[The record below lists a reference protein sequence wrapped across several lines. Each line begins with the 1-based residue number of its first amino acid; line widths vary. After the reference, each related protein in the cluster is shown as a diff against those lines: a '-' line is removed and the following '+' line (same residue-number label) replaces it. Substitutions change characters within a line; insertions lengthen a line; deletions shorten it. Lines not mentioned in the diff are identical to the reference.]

1 MDPFVFAA
9 VLFAA
14 ACHAGWNAAI
24 KGGNDTV
31 STTSLI
37 AIGAGAV
44 AFVILPFVGLPLP
57 PAWPWVI
64 ASVVIH
70 LLYFIGLS
78 ESYRVGDL
86 GQVYPIARGTAPL
99 MTAALSAPLIGE
111 ALGLVAWI
119 GIAALAG
126 GVLLLSARG
135 GRETEHFPEKACP
148 GLDPGWRPVFRRK
161 CDHRKKLERD
171 TDSIKSKR
179 ALARFDRHATGL
191 ALFTATTICAYSLVD
206 GVGARLAGSPHAYT
220 ASLFVGNAVALAA
233 YGVAR
238 RRKEAFP
245 ALAAY
250 WKIGLAGGALQL
262 LSYGIAIWAMTVAPI
277 AIVAA
282 LRESSVLF
290 GTALA
295 VVFLKEPLRPI
306 RLVAALMI
314 VCGLMLIRLY

>member
-1 MDPFVFAA
+1 MDPVVFAA

-24 KGGNDTV
+24 KGGVDTI

-37 AIGAGAV
+37 AIGAGVV
-44 AFVILPFVGLPLP
+44 ALVFLPLVGLPLA

-111 ALGLVAWI
+111 ALGARAWI
-119 GIAALAG
+119 GIVALAA

-135 GRETEHFPEKACP
+135 GRT
-148 GLDPGWRPVFRRK
+148 
-161 CDHRKKLERD
+161 
-171 TDSIKSKR
+171 
-179 ALARFDRHATGL
+179 LARFDAHATGL
-191 ALFTATTICAYSLVD
+191 ALFTATTITAYSLVD
-206 GVGARLAGSPHAYT
+206 GMGARLAGDAQAYT
-220 ASLFVGNAVALAA
+220 ASLFVGNAVALAG
-233 YGVAR
+233 YGIAR
-238 RRKEAFP
+238 RGRAAIP

-250 WKIGLAGGALQL
+250 WRIGLAGGALQL
-262 LSYGIAIWAMTVAPI
+262 VAYGIVIWAMTVAPI

-282 LRESSVLF
+282 LRETSVLF
-290 GTALA
+290 GAVLA
-295 VVFLKEPLRPI
+295 VVFLKEPLRRTRI
-306 RLVAALMI
+306 IAALII
-314 VCGLMLIRLY
+314 VAGLMLIRLY

>member
-1 MDPFVFAA
+1 MDSFVFAA

-24 KGGNDTV
+24 KGAIDTV

-37 AIGAGAV
+37 AIGAGVV
-44 AFVILPFVGLPLP
+44 ALVLLPFVGLPLA
-57 PAWPWVI
+57 PAWPWVVG
-64 ASVVIH
+64 SVIIH

-111 ALGLVAWI
+111 VLGPLAWI
-119 GIAALAG
+119 GIVALAA

-135 GRETEHFPEKACP
+135 GRELT
-148 GLDPGWRPVFRRK
+148 
-161 CDHRKKLERD
+161 
-171 TDSIKSKR
+171 
-179 ALARFDRHATGL
+179 RFDAHATGL

-206 GVGARLAGSPHAYT
+206 GVGARLAGGANAYT
-220 ASLFVGNAVALAA
+220 ASLFVGNAVALAG
-233 YGVAR
+233 YGLAR
-238 RRKEAFP
+238 RRKEALP
-245 ALAAY
+245 ALATY
-250 WKIGLAGGALQL
+250 WRIGLAGGALQL
-262 LSYGIAIWAMTVAPI
+262 VAYGIVIWAMTVAPI

-282 LRESSVLF
+282 LRETSVLF

-295 VVFLKEPLRPI
+295 VVFLKEPLRPMRI
-306 RLVAALMI
+306 VAALMI
-314 VCGLMLIRLY
+314 VCGLMLIRLH

>member
-1 MDPFVFAA
+1 MDSFVFAA
-9 VLFAA
+9 VLFGA

-24 KGGNDTV
+24 KGGIDTV
-31 STTSLI
+31 STTALI
-37 AIGAGAV
+37 AVGAGVV
-44 AFVILPFVGLPLP
+44 ALALLPFVGLPLA

-111 ALGLVAWI
+111 PLGLPAWI
-119 GIAALAG
+119 GIVALAG

-135 GRETEHFPEKACP
+135 GE
-148 GLDPGWRPVFRRK
+148 
-161 CDHRKKLERD
+161 
-171 TDSIKSKR
+171 
-179 ALARFDRHATGL
+179 LARFHAHAVGF

-206 GVGARLAGSPHAYT
+206 GWGARLAGSAHAYT
-220 ASLFVGNAVALAA
+220 ASLFIGNAVALAA

-238 RRKEAFP
+238 RGGQALP
-245 ALAAY
+245 ALAAH
-250 WKIGLAGGALQL
+250 WKIGLAGGTMQL
-262 LSYGIAIWAMTVAPI
+262 VSYGIAIWAMTVAPI

-282 LRESSVLF
+282 LRETSVLF
-290 GTALA
+290 GTVFA
-295 VVFLKEPLRPI
+295 VIFLQEPLRPLRI
-306 RLVAALMI
+306 FAALTI
-314 VCGLMLIRLY
+314 LCGLMLIRLH

>member
-1 MDPFVFAA
+1 MDPSVFAA

-24 KGGNDTV
+24 KGGMDTV

-37 AIGAGAV
+37 AIGAGVV
-44 AFVILPFVGLPLP
+44 ALVLLPFVGLPLVQ
-57 PAWPWVI
+57 AWPWVI

-111 ALGLVAWI
+111 ALGALAWI
-119 GIAALAG
+119 GIVALAA

-135 GRETEHFPEKACP
+135 GGAREHFPEK
-148 GLDPGWRPVFRRK
+148 WKPVFRRK
-161 CDHRKKLERD
+161 CDQRKKSERVSD
-171 TDSIKSKR
+171 PVKSKR
-179 ALARFDRHATGL
+179 ALGRFDAHATGL

-206 GVGARLAGSPHAYT
+206 GVGARLAGGAHAYT
-220 ASLFVGNAVALAA
+220 ASLFVGNAVALAG
-233 YGVAR
+233 YGLAR
-238 RRKEAFP
+238 RRREAIP

-250 WKIGLAGGALQL
+250 WRIGLAGGALQL
-262 LSYGIAIWAMTVAPI
+262 VAYGIVIWAMTVAPI

-282 LRESSVLF
+282 LRETSVLF
-290 GTALA
+290 GAVLA
-295 VVFLKEPLRPI
+295 VVFLKEPLRPVRI
-306 RLVAALMI
+306 VAALMI
-314 VCGLMLIRLY
+314 VAGLLLIRLH

>member
-135 GRETEHFPEKACP
+135 GRE
-148 GLDPGWRPVFRRK
+148 
-161 CDHRKKLERD
+161 
-171 TDSIKSKR
+171 
-179 ALARFDRHATGL
+179 LARFDRHATVCRCL
-191 ALFTATTICAYSLVD
+191 LE
-206 GVGARLAGSPHAYT
+206 R
-220 ASLFVGNAVALAA
+220 AVAIPHRARHRTTSSRWSSTTRTRSSAA
-233 YGVAR
+233 WSASSKRSGRAKGSSRSTRLDPAGMALLVVA
-238 RRKEAFP
+238 
-245 ALAAY
+245 
-250 WKIGLAGGALQL
+250 
-262 LSYGIAIWAMTVAPI
+262 
-277 AIVAA
+277 
-282 LRESSVLF
+282 
-290 GTALA
+290 
-295 VVFLKEPLRPI
+295 
-306 RLVAALMI
+306 
-314 VCGLMLIRLY
+314 